1 MDIKDFV
8 NVRTIESVTNY
19 LVSRIIK
26 RRKMLKIS
34 KKRIVNPQWSVLCFQ
49 SEIWKYWEKFF
60 SVLTINLKFT

>member
-49 SEIWKYWEKFF
+49 SEI
-60 SVLTINLKFT
+60 